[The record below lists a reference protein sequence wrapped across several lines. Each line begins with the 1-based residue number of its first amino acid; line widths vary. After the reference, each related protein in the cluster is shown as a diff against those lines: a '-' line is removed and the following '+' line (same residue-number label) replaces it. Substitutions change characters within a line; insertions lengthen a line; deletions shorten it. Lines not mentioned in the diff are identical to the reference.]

1 MQGSYFLLKP
11 GLKNVPRH
19 MIITS
24 DQGHGAGKKRLMIL
38 DYKLACLF
46 LPCLSPLKANG
57 NHLNPDHHGANKKV

>member
-1 MQGSYFLLKP
+1 
-11 GLKNVPRH
+11 

-24 DQGHGAGKKRLMIL
+24 NQEHGAGKKRVMIL

-46 LPCLSPLKANG
+46 LPRLSPLKANG